1 MRSNA
6 TDSCV
11 KRSSII
17 SSLFSTAMNSL
28 WLIGPFAPP
37 AGCIVGA
44 GATGTADSLGCG
56 VIELRACGS
65 SVGWTEG
72 LCTVVG

>member
-1 MRSNA
+1 
-6 TDSCV
+6 
-11 KRSSII
+11 
-17 SSLFSTAMNSL
+17 MNSL
-28 WLIGPFAPP
+28 WLIGAFAPP